1 MNRFP
6 FAFFLLLCLCPLFG
20 DAQKYAYIDSDYIL
34 AQITEYKAAQAKI
47 DALAEEWST
56 ELTEKRTIVE
66 SMQRSFKAEQV
77 LLTASMRE
85 EKMAEIKEKE
95 VELEELQLKR
105 FGFEGELWRKQ
116 QELIKPLQDRVYE
129 AVQKYAREKGYDL
142 IFDRAGAVT
151 LIYANGKFDKSDDI
165 LTEMGVAP
173 TAARDKSRTKTPALP
188 KVNMPGLERLKEDIK
203 GKDEESPADAQP
215 ARTPAPTTGAPPPP
229 PNPAPRPGTR
239 PR

>member
-1 MNRFP
+1 M
-6 FAFFLLLCLCPLFG
+6 
-20 DAQKYAYIDSDYIL
+20 
-34 AQITEYKAAQAKI
+34 
-47 DALAEEWST
+47 AEEWSN
-56 ELTEKRTIVE
+56 ELTEKRSLIE

-95 VELEELQLKR
+95 AELEELQSKR

-116 QELIKPLQDRVYE
+116 QELIKPLQDRIYE

-173 TAARDKSRTKTPALP
+173 TAAKEKARSRTPALP
-188 KVNMPGLERLKEDIK
+188 KVNMPGMERLKEEIK
-203 GKDEESPADAQP
+203 GSDKESSPDVQP
-215 ARTPAPTTGAPPPP
+215 ARTPPPATANPSS
-229 PNPAPRPGTR
+229 NPAPRPGTR

>member
-1 MNRFP
+1 MMRYSSVFALLFWLFP
-6 FAFFLLLCLCPLFG
+6 FFSV
-20 DAQKYAYIDSDYIL
+20 AQKYAYIDSEYIL
-34 AQITEYKAAQAKI
+34 AQITEYKAAQSKI
-47 DALAEEWST
+47 DAMAEEWSN
-56 ELTEKRTIVE
+56 ELTEKRSLIE

-95 VELEELQLKR
+95 AELEELQSKR
-105 FGFEGELWRKQ
+105 FGYEGELWRKQ
-116 QELIKPLQDRVYE
+116 QELIKPLQDRIYE

-173 TAARDKSRTKTPALP
+173 TAAKEKARSRTPALP
-188 KVNMPGLERLKEDIK
+188 KVNMPGMERLKEEIK
-203 GKDEESPADAQP
+203 GPDKESSPDVQP
-215 ARTPAPTTGAPPPP
+215 ARTPPPATANPSS
-229 PNPAPRPGTR
+229 NPAPRPGTR

>member
-1 MNRFP
+1 MIRFI
-6 FAFFLLLCLCPLFG
+6 FGIGLLMLLYPVVVS
-20 DAQKYAYIDSDYIL
+20 AQKYAYIDSEYIL
-34 AQITEYKAAQAKI
+34 GQITEYKAAQAKI

-56 ELTEKRTIVE
+56 ELTEKRAFIE

-95 VELEELQLKR
+95 VELEELQSKR
-105 FGFEGELWRKQ
+105 FGYEGELWVKQ
-116 QELIKPLQDRVYE
+116 QEFIKPLQDRIYE

-173 TAARDKSRTKTPALP
+173 TTAREKVRTRMPALP
-188 KVNMPGLERLKEDIK
+188 KVNVPGLERFKEEIK
-203 GKDEESPADAQP
+203 GDDKESPPVVQP
-215 ARTPAPTTGAPPPP
+215 ARTPSPTTGTPPS
-229 PNPAPRPGTR
+229 NPAPRPGTR

>member
-1 MNRFP
+1 MMRFKTVLV
-6 FAFFLLLCLCPLFG
+6 LLLGLCPFL
-20 DAQKYAYIDSDYIL
+20 ASSQKYAYIDSEYIL

-56 ELTEKRTIVE
+56 ELTEKRILLE

-85 EKMAEIKEKE
+85 EKMVEIKEKE
-95 VELEELQLKR
+95 VELEELQSKR
-105 FGFEGELWRKQ
+105 FGYEGELWRKQ

-129 AVQKYAREKGYDL
+129 AVQKYARDKGYDL

-173 TAARDKSRTKTPALP
+173 TAAKDKSRSRTPALP
-188 KVNMPGLERLKEDIK
+188 KVNMPGIDRLKEEIK
-203 GKDEESPADAQP
+203 GEDKDDAPVVQP
-215 ARTPAPTTGAPPPP
+215 SRTTPAPTGNLPS
-229 PNPAPRPGTR
+229 NPAPRPGTR